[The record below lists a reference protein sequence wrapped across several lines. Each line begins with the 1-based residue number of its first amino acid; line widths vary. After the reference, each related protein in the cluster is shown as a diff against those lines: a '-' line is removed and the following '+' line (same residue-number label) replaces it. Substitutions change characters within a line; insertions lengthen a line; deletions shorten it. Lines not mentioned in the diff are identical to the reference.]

1 MHFHFAQGP
10 INYVGDPES
19 CSDVFFASDFRKSNF
34 LEVWCLD
41 QWDVSM
47 LTTDDAWSDPS

>member
-41 QWDVSM
+41 QWDVSV